1 MQLADDQHAMKI
13 IHVEGKEHLVSALRK
28 GKGVIAFGAHIGN
41 FVLVRDVV
49 SALAGH
55 GFTQSFES
63 QATNGCQGSLQTFN
77 SRFYARPAI
86 ACRKGPC

>member
-41 FVLVRDVV
+41 FVLVRDV
-49 SALAGH
+49 SRTAGH

-63 QATNGCQGSLQTFN
+63 QATNGSKGSLQ
-77 SRFYARPAI
+77 RFSLTSTNQ
-86 ACRKGPC
+86 

>member
-28 GKGVIAFGAHIGN
+28 GKGSLPSERTLAILSWFGTCLG
-41 FVLVRDVV
+41 
-49 SALAGH
+49 LAGH

-63 QATNGCQGSLQTFN
+63 QATNGSKGSLQ
-77 SRFYARPAI
+77 RFSLI
-86 ACRKGPC
+86 STNQ